1 MNKLFYFLFEIK
13 IYCDKDFE
21 LLFNYLIFFIKF
33 FFTLFLYLFN
43 GDWGLGIGDWGLGIG
58 YFFEIFKK

>member
-21 LLFNYLIFFIKF
+21 LLFNYLIFFLKKNVLNLNYIP
-33 FFTLFLYLFN
+33 TNQYNTFL
-43 GDWGLGIGDWGLGIG
+43 
-58 YFFEIFKK
+58 

>member
-33 FFTLFLYLFN
+33 FF
-43 GDWGLGIGDWGLGIG
+43 GDWGLGIGPNPQSPYILFNK
-58 YFFEIFKK
+58 Y

>member
-33 FFTLFLYLFN
+33 FFTLFLYLFSILIN
-43 GDWGLGIGDWGLGIG
+43 KNIKD
-58 YFFEIFKK
+58 K

>member
-33 FFTLFLYLFN
+33 FFTLFLFYLKNKFYFINIFN
-43 GDWGLGIGDWGLGIG
+43 NNI
-58 YFFEIFKK
+58 